1 MTQFSIEEI
10 GGRDGTKALFSA
22 QMALQW
28 SRARGPKLAHRIGSM
43 LHVYCCESPQWSELV
58 FL

>member
-1 MTQFSIEEI
+1 MTQFSIEEM

-28 SRARGPKLAHRIGSM
+28 NGAAGPKLVQWIGIM
-43 LHVYCCESPQWSELV
+43 LHAETCRRLVRSEYVSL
-58 FL
+58 